1 MRLDTAEKRAAYRAA
16 MTPKGAAKDQRS
28 SELGEVYAYEM
39 AGRLYAIGFRGTAGK
54 PEFHYRFKDD
64 AGREK
69 HVADFFASLQ
79 ERAERMGE
87 QRRKASAYRH
97 DVKPGDIFRAS
108 WGYDQTNID
117 YYQVVRLIGEHM
129 AEVREIQQQTEE
141 TAYMQGKCVPM
152 PGVWDTEAYYD
163 GDGEQYK
170 AEHGHYPRRDKAP
183 FRVKI
188 QGSEGSEP
196 YFRVASYC
204 GAYRIK
210 PLAEIAG
217 AKVFAPSHWTAY
229 A

>member
-39 AGRLYAIGFRGTAGK
+39 AGRLYAIGFCGTAGK
-54 PEFHYRFKDD
+54 PSFHYRFRD
-64 AGREK
+64 AAAREK
-69 HVADFFASLQ
+69 HVADFFASLSGWN
-79 ERAERMGE
+79 ERKAERR
-87 QRRKASAYRH
+87 QKASAYRH

-141 TAYMQGKCVPM
+141 TGWLQGKCVPM
-152 PGVWDTEAYYD
+152 PNAWATEAYY
-163 GDGEQYK
+163 GEEGEKYK
-170 AEHGHYPRRDKAP
+170 AEHGHYPSRGKAP

-188 QGSEGSEP
+188 QGSEGGEP

-210 PLAEIAG
+210 PLAEVAG
-217 AKVFAPSHWTAY
+217 AKVFAASHWTAY